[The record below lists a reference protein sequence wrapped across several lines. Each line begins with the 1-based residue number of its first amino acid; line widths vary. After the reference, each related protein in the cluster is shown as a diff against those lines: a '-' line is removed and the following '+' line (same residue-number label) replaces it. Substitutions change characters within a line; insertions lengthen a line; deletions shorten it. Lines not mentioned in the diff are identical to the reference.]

1 MKLKIGI
8 LGTRGIPNHY
18 GGFEQFAEFLA
29 PGLVDR
35 GHEVW
40 VYNSHNHPYTESNYK
55 GVELIHC
62 YDPEHKMG
70 TAGQFVYD
78 LNCIR
83 DARLRG
89 FDVLLQL
96 GYTSS
101 SVWGP
106 WLPECAMVFTNMD
119 GLEWKRSKYGKAV
132 KSFLRKAEQWA
143 VKTSDVLIAD
153 SVGIADYLHEKYHK
167 HAEYIAYGA
176 EVFSDPN
183 PEVLQKY
190 EVEADKYYLLIAR
203 MEPENNIEMI
213 LDGYVS
219 SGDSRPFLVVG
230 KTENRFGKKLKTIFS
245 SHAGICFCGGIYD
258 LNDLNNLRNFCRLYF
273 HGHSVGGT
281 NPSLLEAMASRAMIA
296 ANNNPFN
303 RAVLGNEAFY
313 FESAAEVS
321 DVIISDQVEQNAE
334 TWKSA
339 NQEKIANDFRW
350 DQIIDRY
357 EAVFLKHFK
366 KHRL

>member
-1 MKLKIGI
+1 MKLHIGI

-29 PGLVDR
+29 PGLVAR
-35 GHEVW
+35 GHHVS
-40 VYNSHNHPYTESNYK
+40 VYNSHSHPYTESLWK

-62 YDPEHKMG
+62 YDPEHKIG
-70 TAGQFVYD
+70 TAGQFIYD

-101 SVWGP
+101 SVWGA
-106 WLPECAMVFTNMD
+106 WLPESALVFTNMD
-119 GLEWKRSKYGKAV
+119 GLEWKRSKYGKTV
-132 KSFLRKAEQWA
+132 KAFLHRAEQWA

-153 SVGIADYLHEKYHK
+153 SVGIADYLNEKYHK

-176 EVFSDPN
+176 EVFSNPN
-183 PEVLQKY
+183 PKVLERY
-190 EVEADKYYLLIAR
+190 GVEANRYYLLIAR

-213 LDGYVS
+213 LDGYVQ
-219 SGDSRPFLVVG
+219 SGDIRPFLVVG
-230 KTENRFGKKLKTIFS
+230 KTDNRFGERMKAKFS
-245 SHAGICFCGGIYD
+245 AHAGIRFCGGIYNLD
-258 LNDLNNLRNFCRLYF
+258 DLNNLRYFTRLYF

-281 NPSLLEAMASRAMIA
+281 NPSLLEAMASHALIA
-296 ANNNPFN
+296 AHQNPFN
-303 RAVLGNEAFY
+303 RAILQEDAFY
-313 FESAAEVS
+313 FESAGDVS
-321 DVIISDQVEQNAE
+321 DVISVGRIELDSRK
-334 TWKSA
+334 WKSA
-339 NQEKIANDFRW
+339 NQEKIDHDFRW

-357 EAVFLKHFK
+357 EAVFLKHVK